1 MSLNSRNIGIGVVAA
16 LIFGALIFVTL
27 RTDPIPVDLAD
38 VMRAP
43 MQVTINADGQTHIR
57 DVYDVAAPISGTALR
72 APIEVG
78 DPVTAG
84 VTVVAVVE
92 RGAPALL
99 DMRSR
104 VQAEAAVR
112 EAQAGLAF
120 SASQL
125 RQAIEDLAY
134 ARQQESRT
142 AELVA
147 RGAASQTRLE
157 DVQALVTTRMAALD
171 AAHSRLD
178 MAESTLERTR
188 AALIEPNGSGEADGE
203 ACCVEITAPI
213 DGVVLDVSVVSKT
226 PVLAGT
232 TLVSI
237 GDPENLEIIADLLS
251 ADAIRIGPGTE
262 ASVERWGGE
271 TPLVAELKS
280 IDPVARTKIS
290 ALGIEEQRVDARL
303 DILSPPEDSPGL
315 GHGFSVF
322 LRLVEWREDE
332 VLQVPLSAL
341 FRRGE
346 VWHVFTVEDGIATG
360 VPVDVGRRN
369 ETSAQILDGLDDGA
383 RVVMH
388 PSDAIEDGR
397 RVIERSAL

>member
-1 MSLNSRNIGIGVVAA
+1 
-16 LIFGALIFVTL
+16 
-27 RTDPIPVDLAD
+27 
-38 VMRAP
+38 
-43 MQVTINADGQTHIR
+43 
-57 DVYDVAAPISGTALR
+57 
-72 APIEVG
+72 
-78 DPVTAG
+78 VTAG